1 MKSERLNLI
10 DWEAG
15 FGLPGQSGK
24 LALTIKSGKL
34 ASARLEVY
42 LNDNFEQFEP
52 LDGLWNIG
60 ARRALRFVQFKPTT
74 LWKDLEGKRW

>member
-1 MKSERLNLI
+1 VKSERLNLI

-24 LALTIKSGKL
+24 LALTVKSGKL

-42 LNDNFEQFEP
+42 LDDNFKQLEP

-60 ARRALRFVQFKPTT
+60 ARRALMFEICTIKANNT
-74 LWKDLEGKRW
+74 LEGFGR